1 MTSSL
6 RACGR
11 YVTEWPTANATVT
24 ASQIKLVVRVLT
36 GQKIGKTNSSEMT
49 APLKLPSA
57 NCLVPLDPNAA
68 CVLELCD
75 TSTYLF

>member
-6 RACGR
+6 RACGP

-24 ASQIKLVVRVLT
+24 ASQIKMVVRVLT
-36 GQKIGKTNSSEMT
+36 SQKIGKTNSSEVT
-49 APLKLPSA
+49 APIKLPSA
-57 NCLVPLDPNAA
+57 SCLMPLDPNAA
-68 CVLELCD
+68 CALEVLD